1 MTATHRVPLHFKVL
15 KLLPGEPPRKMTPDA
30 MKDHMSEV
38 YAPHGID
45 VDVAPAVEELDLEVL
60 TDLTVGGCTLGHTT
74 TEQKQLFAYRK
85 DVPDDEIC
93 VYFVASTHLSWAGCA
108 SRADADPI
116 RFPNGRPAAV
126 VTSDASAWTLA
137 HECGHVLGLTHVDP
151 DAPITRLMVR
161 ETADITANPAAL
173 DAAEVVTIKHS
184 PFVKPPT
191 PGPPGPPPAPAPAGP
206 APAPRAAPGSPDADA
221 ADAIVPKLDKAD
233 GLADAIR
240 IELDRDDGL
249 DYEGLA
255 RELGPSAVDALGD
268 VVRESRPRIAAGAVD
283 VAGMIEG
290 GAGLSVVAQGAASDH
305 RVVRV
310 AAGAIASRLPEQPAT
325 RLVMRLLADGDVGV
339 RGHAVRSAVRIGTD
353 SLRERVREI
362 AMHDESPAIQ
372 ELAAGLLDRPSD
384 SAS

>member
-1 MTATHRVPLHFKVL
+1 MTPPTTHRVRLHFKVL
-15 KLLPGEPPRKMTPDA
+15 KLLPGEPKPKMTPQA
-30 MKDHMSEV
+30 MKDRMSEV

-45 VDVAPAVEELDLEVL
+45 VAVAPVVEELHLDVL
-60 TDLTVGGCTLGHTT
+60 TDLTVGGCTLGNTT

-85 DVPDDEIC
+85 NVPDDEIC

-108 SRADADPI
+108 SRADADPN

-126 VTSDASAWTLA
+126 VTSDATAWTLG
-137 HECGHVLGLTHVDP
+137 HECGHVLGLGHV
-151 DAPITRLMVR
+151 ASGVPITRLMVR
-161 ETADITANPAAL
+161 ETAKITAKLAAL
-173 DAAEVVTIKHS
+173 DAAEAFAIKHS
-184 PFVKPPT
+184 PFTKPVA
-191 PGPPGPPPAPAPAGP
+191 PGASAPPPAAPAPAPP
-206 APAPRAAPGSPDADA
+206 AAPVSPDADA
-221 ADAIVPKLDKAD
+221 ADAITKLDKAD
-233 GLADAIR
+233 GLAGAIE
-240 IELDRDDGL
+240 IELDKDDGI
-249 DYEGLA
+249 DYERLA
-255 RELGPSAVDALGD
+255 RKLGPSAVDALGD

-283 VAGMIEG
+283 LAGMIEG

>member
-1 MTATHRVPLHFKVL
+1 MTPPATHRVPLHFKVL

-74 TEQKQLFAYRK
+74 TEQKQLFAYRN

-93 VYFVASTHLSWAGCA
+93 VYFVASTHLAWAGCA

-126 VTSDASAWTLA
+126 VTSDASAWTLG
-137 HECGHVLGLTHVDP
+137 HECGHVLGLSHVDP

-173 DAAEVVTIKHS
+173 DAAEVVTIKNS
-184 PFVKPPT
+184 PFVKPLA
-191 PGPPGPPPAPAPAGP
+191 PGPPAPPPARP
-206 APAPRAAPGSPDADA
+206 APAPRAAPVSPDADA
-221 ADAIVPKLDKAD
+221 ADAIPTLDKAD

-240 IELDRDDGL
+240 IALDMDDGV

-255 RELGPSAVDALGD
+255 RKLGPSAVDALGD

-283 VAGMIEG
+283 LAGMIEG
-290 GAGLSVVAQGAASDH
+290 GGGLSVVVQGAASDH

-325 RLVMRLLADGDVGV
+325 RLVMRLLADDDVGV
-339 RGHAVRSAVRIGTD
+339 RGHAVRSAVLIGTD
-353 SLRERVREI
+353 SLRARVREI